1 MPRPLVVPLAGTLA
15 AGGSP
20 AGYTG
25 TEGAGEGRSPHVF
38 RAPRRILTGRGAS
51 DHVGPLAAEADL
63 NAVLLVTD
71 PNVRASGAAD
81 RVRRSLAAAGIASLI
96 YDGVTSEP
104 VLEFVDAALAALRD
118 GRCDGVVA
126 VGGGSA
132 IDTGKAVAALAT
144 NDGALTDYQGV
155 DRFTQPPL
163 PLIAVPTTAGT
174 GSEVT
179 RVTVVTDQQRDVKM
193 MLMAEALLPHAAVD
207 DPLLTITAPPG
218 PTAAAGIDA
227 LTHAIEAYVSRRAQ
241 PLTDVLALDAIGA
254 IAGSLP
260 TAWKDGQDLEARD
273 RMMWAQLQAGLAF
286 SNSSVALVHGM
297 ARPLGAHFHVP
308 HGLANAMLLPTVM
321 RFSLPGAPVR
331 YAAIARALGVAT
343 EPSESDASLAE
354 RGADF
359 IESFVR
365 SLNIPTLAGYG
376 VDEPHFRRVLP
387 QMAEDALASG
397 SPANNP
403 RAAAAEQICTL
414 YERAFTGA

>member
-1 MPRPLVVPLAGTLA
+1 MTTTAPL
-15 AGGSP
+15 SP
-20 AGYTG
+20 QPSALSPSSG
-25 TEGAGEGRSPHVF
+25 PHVF
-38 RAPRRILTGRGAS
+38 RAPRRILTGRGCS
-51 DHVGPLAAEADL
+51 DHVGPLGAEAGI
-63 NAVLLVTD
+63 NAVLIVSD
-71 PNVRASGAAD
+71 PNVRASGATD
-81 RVRRSLAAAGIASLI
+81 RVRRSLAAAGVASLI

-104 VLEFVDAALAALRD
+104 VLEFVDAALVALRD

-132 IDTGKAVAALAT
+132 IDTGKAIAALAT
-144 NDGALTDYQGV
+144 NGGSLTDYQGI
-155 DRFTQPPL
+155 DRFKQPPL

-179 RVTVVTDQQRDVKM
+179 RVTVVTDQQRGVKM
-193 MLMAEALLPHAAVD
+193 MLMAEALLPYAAVD
-207 DPLLTITAPPG
+207 DPLLTVSAPPG
-218 PTAAAGIDA
+218 PTAAAGVDA

-260 TAWKDGQDLEARD
+260 AAWKDGQNLEARD

-308 HGLANAMLLPTVM
+308 HGLANAMLLPAVM
-321 RFSLPGAPVR
+321 RFSVPAAPGR
-331 YAAIARALGVAT
+331 YAAVARAMGVSAADG
-343 EPSESDASLAE
+343 EGDAPLAK

-359 IESFVR
+359 VKSFVR
-365 SLNIPTLAGYG
+365 SLNIPTLAAYG
-376 VDEPHFRRVLP
+376 VEESQFRRVLP
-387 QMAEDALASG
+387 RMAEDALASG

-403 RAAAAEQICTL
+403 RQATAEQICRL
-414 YERAFTGA
+414 YEQAFTG

>member
-1 MPRPLVVPLAGTLA
+1 MTAAKDQSRTLA
-15 AGGSP
+15 V
-20 AGYTG
+20 
-25 TEGAGEGRSPHVF
+25 PHVF
-38 RAPRRILTGRGAS
+38 RAPRRILTGRGCS
-51 DHVGPLAAEADL
+51 DHVGPLAAEAGI

-81 RVRRSLAAAGIASLI
+81 RVRRSLAAAGVASLI

-104 VLEFVDAALAALRD
+104 VLEFVDAALISLRD

-132 IDTGKAVAALAT
+132 IDTAKAIAALAT
-144 NDGALTDYQGV
+144 NGGSLTDYQSPVGKPLGV
-155 DRFTQPPL
+155 DRFKQTPL

-193 MLMAEALLPHAAVD
+193 MLMAEALLPYAAVD
-207 DPLLTITAPPG
+207 DPLLTVSAPPG
-218 PTAAAGIDA
+218 PTAAAGVDA

-260 TAWKDGQDLEARD
+260 AAWKDGHDLEARD

-308 HGLANAMLLPTVM
+308 HGLANAMLLPAVM
-321 RFSLPGAPVR
+321 RFSVPAAPAR
-331 YAAIARALGVAT
+331 YAAVARAMGVTLGDG
-343 EPSESDASLAE
+343 ESDASLAE
-354 RGADF
+354 RGAAAV
-359 IESFVR
+359 ESFVR
-365 SLNIPTLAGYG
+365 SLDIPTLAAYG
-376 VDEPHFRRVLP
+376 VDESQLRRVLP
-387 QMAEDALASG
+387 RMAEDALASG

-403 RAAAAEQICTL
+403 REATADQICRL
-414 YERAFTGA
+414 YEQAFTG

>member
-1 MPRPLVVPLAGTLA
+1 MTAAVPAPAAPAAGTA
-15 AGGSP
+15 PSA
-20 AGYTG
+20 T
-25 TEGAGEGRSPHVF
+25 HVF
-38 RAPRRILTGRGAS
+38 RVPRRIVTGRGCTE
-51 DHVGPLAAEADL
+51 HVGPLAVEADVH
-63 NAVLLVTD
+63 AVLLVTD
-71 PNVRASGAAD
+71 PNVRATGAAD
-81 RVRRSLAAAGIASLI
+81 RVRRSLAASGISSLV

-104 VLEFVDAALAALRD
+104 VLEFVDAALAVLRD
-118 GRCDGVVA
+118 GRCDGIVA

-144 NDGALTDYQGV
+144 NGGSLVDYQGV
-155 DRFTQPPL
+155 DKFTKPSL

-193 MLMAEALLPHAAVD
+193 MLMAEALLPFAAVD
-207 DPLLTITAPPG
+207 DPLLTVSAPPG
-218 PTAAAGIDA
+218 PTAAAGVDA

-241 PLTDVLALDAIGA
+241 PLTDVLALDAIAA

-260 TAWKDGQDLEARD
+260 AAWVNGQDLEARD

-308 HGLANAMLLPTVM
+308 HGLANAMLLPAVM
-321 RFSLPGAPVR
+321 RFSVPGAPAR
-331 YAAIARALGVAT
+331 YAAVARALGVAS
-343 EPSESDASLAE
+343 EPGEPDEALAA
-354 RGADF
+354 RGAAT

-365 SLNIPTLAGYG
+365 ALQIPTLAGFG
-376 VDEPHFRRVLP
+376 IAESDFRRVLER
-387 QMAEDALASG
+387 MAEDAIASG

-403 RAAAAEQICTL
+403 RPATAEQICAV
-414 YERAFTGA
+414 YEEAHAG